1 MTLFNGKLVANK
13 VNVSCREENNTTR
26 WVGCLWLSQGLMH
39 AGKALGSTSAL
50 TAGLLCDNSIMVK
63 IKSSLLLA
71 IHMKECAGKTM
82 SDLYDKGFSVPSSL
96 PEV

>member
-1 MTLFNGKLVANK
+1 MGGLSVAKPRSNACWESTLA
-13 VNVSCREENNTTR
+13 
-26 WVGCLWLSQGLMH
+26 LS
-39 AGKALGSTSAL
+39 STSAL

-71 IHMKECAGKTM
+71 IHMKECAGKTI